1 MKLATASLLTLTIAT
16 GTLSAAQAAS
26 GSANGPSIEELN
38 AVSPALAAYTQD
50 LLQDEV
56 WERSELSARDRSIA
70 TLAALVA
77 GNHTAEMLHHFNLAL
92 DNGVEAAEISELIT
106 HLAFYSGWG
115 NATAAAAMAY
125 PIFEERGIDTDQ
137 LPAADAELMPLD
149 EEAEL
154 AREARVEEMY
164 GGVAPGVLEYTTQVL
179 FRDLWL
185 RPGLEPRDRS
195 LVTVSA
201 LIAAGK
207 VEQVPFHLNRAMDNG
222 LSQAEASEVLTHLA
236 FYAGWPN
243 VFSTLPVAQDVFESR
258 SD

>member
-1 MKLATASLLTLTIAT
+1 MKLATASLLTLALTT
-16 GTLSAAQAAS
+16 GAAASAQAAS
-26 GSANGPSIEELN
+26 GKTGAPSLEELQ
-38 AVSPALAAYTQD
+38 AVSPALADYTQE

-56 WERSELSARDRSIA
+56 WERADLSARDRSIT

-77 GNHTAEMLHHFNLAL
+77 RNHTVEMPHHIELAL
-92 DNGVEAAEISELIT
+92 DNGVEAGEISELIT
-106 HLAFYSGWG
+106 HLAFYSGWC

-164 GGVAPGVLEYTTQVL
+164 GGVAPGVLHYTTQVL